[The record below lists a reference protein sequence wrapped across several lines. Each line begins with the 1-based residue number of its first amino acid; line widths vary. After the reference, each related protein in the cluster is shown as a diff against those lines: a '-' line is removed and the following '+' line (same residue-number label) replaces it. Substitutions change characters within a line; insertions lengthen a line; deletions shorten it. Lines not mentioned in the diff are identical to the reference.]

1 MKKLF
6 ALTGLVALFG
16 ASLVGCSNTAEG
28 AKEDAQNAATT
39 VDHGAKKAA
48 NAVDNAATDAGKAID
63 NAATKVGDAATDA
76 GKNVTG
82 ALEVTPLVKNAIVA
96 DASLNDTTNKIDVDT
111 ADGVV
116 HLKGHVTSNDLKKK
130 ATTIAEKA
138 LADNK
143 STDKVSNE
151 LTVEK
156 H

>member
-1 MKKLF
+1 MNKLF

-16 ASLVGCSNTAEG
+16 AALTGCSKTAEG
-28 AKEDAQNAATT
+28 VEQDASNVGDAAAK
-39 VDHGAKKAA
+39 GAKKAA
-48 NAVDNAATDAGKAID
+48 NAVDNATEGAVKATEKAGE
-63 NAATKVGDAATDA
+63 NAA
-76 GKNVTG
+76 G
-82 ALEVTPLVKNAIVA
+82 ALAVTPMVKNAIVA

-130 ATTIAEKA
+130 ATEIAQKA
-138 LADNK
+138 LTDGGK
-143 STDKVSNE
+143 TDKLSNE